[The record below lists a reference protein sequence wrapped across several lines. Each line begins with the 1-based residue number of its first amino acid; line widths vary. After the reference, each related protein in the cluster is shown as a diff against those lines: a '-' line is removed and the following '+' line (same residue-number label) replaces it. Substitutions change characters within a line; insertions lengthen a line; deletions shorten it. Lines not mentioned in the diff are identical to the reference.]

1 MANKKGDTT
10 RIQAVPD
17 VNKCTNLGCYSMKE
31 REAYAV
37 KTRKDQMLSTIYYF
51 PDFEKPYT
59 KTFKVEKGELGHG
72 NGMCCAEK
80 YIFFGCWVKD
90 PGSAITH
97 FIGMLMAIFAAI
109 PLLIKAA
116 HEPGRIYLVS
126 IAVYAVSLILL
137 YAASTTYHTF
147 NISKKVNTILKKID
161 HMMISVLIAGSY
173 TPICLL
179 VLGGRMGW
187 ILLAIV
193 WGFAIAGI
201 LIKAFWVFCPKW
213 VSSVLYIGMGW
224 TCVLAFT
231 QLLNSL
237 SPAAFGWLLAG
248 GIIYTVGGVIYAL
261 KLPIFNSKHKNFG
274 SHEIFHLFVMG
285 GSLCHFVVMY
295 AFVL

>member
-1 MANKKGDTT
+1 MSDT
-10 RIQAVPD
+10 I
-17 VNKCTNLGCYSMKE
+17 
-31 REAYAV
+31 
-37 KTRKDQMLSTIYYF
+37 RK
-51 PDFEKPYT
+51 
-59 KTFKVEKGELGHG
+59 H
-72 NGMCCAEK
+72 
-80 YIFFGCWVKD
+80 VKD

-97 FIGMLMAIFAAI
+97 FIGMLMAVFAAV
-109 PLLIKAA
+109 PLIIKAA
-116 HEPGRIYLVS
+116 HEPSPIYVVS
-126 IAVYAVSLILL
+126 IAIYAASLILL

-147 NISKKVNTILKKID
+147 DRSEKVNTILKKID

-179 VLGGRMGW
+179 VLGGKLGV
-187 ILLAIV
+187 ILLAVV
-193 WGFAIAGI
+193 WSFAIVGI

-231 QLLNSL
+231 QLLNSM

-248 GIIYTVGGVIYAL
+248 GLIYTAGGIIYAL
-261 KLPIFNSKHKNFG
+261 KLPIFNMKHKDFG

-285 GSLCHFVVMY
+285 GSICHFVVMY

>member
-1 MANKKGDTT
+1 MA
-10 RIQAVPD
+10 D
-17 VNKCTNLGCYSMKE
+17 VIKE
-31 REAYAV
+31 
-37 KTRKDQMLSTIYYF
+37 
-51 PDFEKPYT
+51 
-59 KTFKVEKGELGHG
+59 H
-72 NGMCCAEK
+72 
-80 YIFFGCWVKD
+80 VKD

-116 HEPGRIYLVS
+116 HEPDRIYIIS
-126 IAVYAVSLILL
+126 IAVYALSLILL

-147 NISKKVNTILKKID
+147 DRSKKVNTILKKID

-179 VLGGRMGW
+179 VLKGRT
-187 ILLAIV
+187 
-193 WGFAIAGI
+193 GI
-201 LIKAFWVFCPKW
+201 LMKAFWINCPKW

-231 QLLNSL
+231 QILNSM

-248 GIIYTVGGVIYAL
+248 GLIYTIGGVIYAL
-261 KLPIFNSKHKNFG
+261 KLPLFNRKHQYFG

-285 GSLCHFVVMY
+285 GSACHFIVMY